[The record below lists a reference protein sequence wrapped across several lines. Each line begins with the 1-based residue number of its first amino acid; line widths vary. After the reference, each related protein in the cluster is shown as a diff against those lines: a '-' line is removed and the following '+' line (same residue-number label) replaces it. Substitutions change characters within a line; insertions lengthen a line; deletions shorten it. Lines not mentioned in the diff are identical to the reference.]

1 MPVRP
6 NGRATSHVNGLRD
19 VSGEANPVQPVLPT
33 SLSFRDALLTLAV
46 MAVWGTNF
54 VVIHI
59 GVEHF
64 PPLLFAALRFTFA
77 LLPAV
82 FFLKRPDAPWSK
94 LAAYGVLI
102 GTGQFGLLF
111 FAIKG
116 FIAPG
121 LASLVVQSQP
131 FFTIL
136 LAAAITHERVQ
147 PFQFAGLA
155 LAGIGIG
162 VILWHT
168 DGSTTPLGII
178 LVLGAAFCWAA
189 GNIVARSTPR
199 VDMLA
204 YVVWTSLFA
213 VPPLLALSWA
223 IEGWPAIRD
232 GLSQAPA
239 AAWAAAIWQAVGN
252 VMFGYA
258 VWGWLLSRYAA
269 ATVAPTAL
277 LVPVFGMGAAA
288 IWLGEPLPVW
298 KFVAAGL
305 VMSGLCINILWPR
318 FAAIRSVR
326 HPPSS

>member
-1 MPVRP
+1 MRGRP
-6 NGRATSHVNGLRD
+6 NGPAARRD
-19 VSGEANPVQPVLPT
+19 IAPAVFIAAAELVQSPLPT
-33 SLSFRDALLTLAV
+33 SLSLRDALLTLAV
-46 MAVWGTNF
+46 MVVWGTNF

-64 PPLLFAALRFTFA
+64 PPLLFACLRFTFA

-82 FFLKRPDAPWSK
+82 FFLKRPAVPWSK

-102 GTGQFGLLF
+102 GAGQFGLLF

-116 FIAPG
+116 FITPG

-147 PFQFAGLA
+147 PFQIAGLL
-155 LAGIGIG
+155 LAAVGIG

-168 DGSTTPLGII
+168 DGSTTPIGIV
-178 LVLGAAFCWAA
+178 LVLGAALCWAG
-189 GNIVARSTPR
+189 GNIVSRSTPG

-213 VPPLLALSWA
+213 VPPLFALSLLV
-223 IEGWPAIRD
+223 EGWPAMREA
-232 GLSQAPA
+232 LTSAPL
-239 AAWAAAIWQAVGN
+239 AAWAAALWQSVGN

-288 IWLGEPLPVW
+288 IWLGESLPVW
-298 KFVAAGL
+298 KFLAAGL

-318 FAAIRSVR
+318 FAAIRAAR
-326 HPPSS
+326 HPPAS

>member
-1 MPVRP
+1 M
-6 NGRATSHVNGLRD
+6 AKL
-19 VSGEANPVQPVLPT
+19 VQSPLPT
-33 SLSFRDALLTLAV
+33 SLSLRDALLTLAV
-46 MAVWGTNF
+46 MVVWGTNF

-64 PPLLFAALRFTFA
+64 PPLLFACLRFTFA

-82 FFLKRPDAPWSK
+82 LFLKRPAVPWSK

-102 GTGQFGLLF
+102 GAGQFGLLF

-116 FIAPG
+116 FITPG

-147 PFQFAGLA
+147 PFQIAGLL
-155 LAGIGIG
+155 LAAVGIG

-168 DGSTTPLGII
+168 DGATTPLGIV
-178 LVLGAAFCWAA
+178 LVLGAALCWAG
-189 GNIVARSTPR
+189 GNIVSRSTPG

-213 VPPLLALSWA
+213 VPPLLALSLLV
-223 IEGWPAIRD
+223 EGWPAIRD
-232 GLSQAPA
+232 GLSGAPL
-239 AAWAAAIWQAVGN
+239 AAWAAALWQAVGN

-277 LVPVFGMGAAA
+277 LVPIFGMGAAA
-288 IWLGEPLPVW
+288 IWLGEPLPGW
-298 KFVAAGL
+298 KFLAAGL
-305 VMSGLCINILWPR
+305 VMSGLCINVLWPR
-318 FAAIRSVR
+318 FAAIRGVR
-326 HPPSS
+326 HPPAS

>member
-1 MPVRP
+1 MVWA
-6 NGRATSHVNGLRD
+6 GGKF
-19 VSGEANPVQPVLPT
+19 SGEASPVQPALPT
-33 SLSFRDALLTLAV
+33 TLSFRDALLILAV
-46 MAVWGTNF
+46 MVVWGTNF

-59 GVEHF
+59 GVQHF

-102 GTGQFGLLF
+102 GAGQFGLLF

-116 FIAPG
+116 YIAPG

-147 PFQFAGLA
+147 PFQIAGLL
-155 LAGIGIG
+155 LAGVGIG
-162 VILWHT
+162 VIFWHT
-168 DGSTTPLGII
+168 DGSTTPLGIV
-178 LVLGAAFCWAA
+178 LVLGAALCWAA
-189 GNIVARSTPR
+189 GNIVARSTPK

-213 VPPLLALSWA
+213 IPPLLALSWA

-232 GLSQAPA
+232 GLVHAPA
-239 AAWAAAIWQAVGN
+239 IAWAATIWQAVGN

-269 ATVAPTAL
+269 ATVAPTSL

-288 IWLGEPLPVW
+288 IWLGEPLPGW
-298 KFVAAGL
+298 KFLAAGL
-305 VMSGLCINILWPR
+305 VLSGLCLNSLWPR
-318 FAAIRSVR
+318 FAAIRAAR

>member
-1 MPVRP
+1 MHSP
-6 NGRATSHVNGLRD
+6 
-19 VSGEANPVQPVLPT
+19 LPT
-33 SLSFRDALLTLAV
+33 SLSLRDALLTLAV
-46 MAVWGTNF
+46 MVVWGTNF

-64 PPLLFAALRFTFA
+64 PPPLFACLRFTFA

-82 FFLKRPDAPWSK
+82 FFLKRPAVPWRK

-102 GTGQFGLLF
+102 GAGQFGLLF

-116 FIAPG
+116 LITPG

-147 PFQFAGLA
+147 PFQITGLL
-155 LAGIGIG
+155 LAAVGIG

-168 DGSTTPLGII
+168 DGATTPLGIA
-178 LVLGAAFCWAA
+178 LVLGAALCWAA
-189 GNIVARSTPR
+189 GNIVSRSTPG

-213 VPPLLALSWA
+213 VPPLFALSWLA
-223 IEGWPAIRD
+223 EGWPAIREA
-232 GLSQAPA
+232 LSSAPP
-239 AAWAAAIWQAVGN
+239 AAWAAALWQAVGN

-277 LVPVFGMGAAA
+277 LVPIFGMGAAA
-288 IWLGEPLPVW
+288 LWLGEPLPAW
-298 KFVAAGL
+298 KFLAAGL

-318 FAAIRSVR
+318 FAAIRAAR
-326 HPPSS
+326 HPPAS

>member
-1 MPVRP
+1 MVFAR
-6 NGRATSHVNGLRD
+6 GEF
-19 VSGEANPVQPVLPT
+19 SGEASPVQPAPST

-46 MAVWGTNF
+46 MVVWGTNF

-64 PPLLFAALRFTFA
+64 PPLLFAALRFVFA
-77 LLPAV
+77 LLPAI
-82 FFLKRPDAPWSK
+82 FFLRRPDAPWSK

-102 GTGQFGLLF
+102 GAGQFGLLY

-116 FIAPG
+116 FIGAG

-147 PFQFAGLA
+147 PFQIAGLA

-178 LVLGAAFCWAA
+178 LVLGAAICWAA
-189 GNIVARSTPR
+189 GNIVARSTPK

-213 VPPLLALSWA
+213 VPPLLALSWL
-223 IEGWPAIRD
+223 IEGWPAIEA
-232 GLSQAPA
+232 GLVSAPA
-239 AAWAAAIWQAVGN
+239 TAWAAAIWQAVGN

-288 IWLGEPLPVW
+288 IWLGEPLPGW
-298 KFVAAGL
+298 KFLAAGL

-318 FAAIRSVR
+318 FASIRAAR

>member
-1 MPVRP
+1 MVMACRE
-6 NGRATSHVNGLRD
+6 L
-19 VSGEANPVQPVLPT
+19 SGEARPVQPALPT
-33 SLSFRDALLTLAV
+33 TLSLRDALLTLAV
-46 MAVWGTNF
+46 MVVWGTNF

-59 GVEHF
+59 GVAHF
-64 PPLLFAALRFTFA
+64 PPILFAALRFTFA

-82 FFLKRPDAPWSK
+82 FFLKRPDAPWMK

-102 GTGQFGLLF
+102 GAGQFGLLF
-111 FAIKG
+111 YAIKG
-116 FIAPG
+116 SIAPG

-147 PFQFAGLA
+147 PFQIAGLL
-155 LAGIGIG
+155 LAAVGIG

-168 DGSTTPLGII
+168 DGSTTPLGIV

-189 GNIVARSTPR
+189 GNIVARSTPW

-213 VPPLLALSWA
+213 VPPLFILSWL
-223 IEGWPAIRD
+223 IEGWPAMRD
-232 GLSQAPA
+232 GLTQAPL
-239 AAWAAAIWQAVGN
+239 AAWAAAVWQAVGN

-269 ATVAPTAL
+269 ATVAPTSL

-288 IWLGEPLPVW
+288 IWLGEPLPGW
-298 KFVAAGL
+298 KFLAAGL
-305 VMSGLCINILWPR
+305 VLSGLCVNSLWPR
-318 FAAIRSVR
+318 FAAIRAAR

>member
-1 MPVRP
+1 MIF
-6 NGRATSHVNGLRD
+6 D
-19 VSGEANPVQPVLPT
+19 VKHET
-33 SLSFRDALLTLAV
+33 IYKYT
-46 MAVWGTNF
+46 
-54 VVIHI
+54 
-59 GVEHF
+59 
-64 PPLLFAALRFTFA
+64 
-77 LLPAV
+77 
-82 FFLKRPDAPWSK
+82 
-94 LAAYGVLI
+94 
-102 GTGQFGLLF
+102 
-111 FAIKG
+111 
-116 FIAPG
+116 
-121 LASLVVQSQP
+121 SLVVQSQP

-155 LAGIGIG
+155 LAAIGIG

-168 DGSTTPLGII
+168 DGATTPLGIV

-189 GNIVARSTPR
+189 GNIVARSTPK

-213 VPPLLALSWA
+213 IPPLVALSLL

-232 GLSQAPA
+232 GLMHAPA

-288 IWLGEPLPVW
+288 IWLGEPLPTW
-298 KFVAAGL
+298 KFIAAGL

-318 FAAIRSVR
+318 FAAIRAAR

>member
-1 MPVRP
+1 MVWP
-6 NGRATSHVNGLRD
+6 GD
-19 VSGEANPVQPVLPT
+19 KFSGEASSVQPALPT
-33 SLSFRDALLTLAV
+33 TLSFRDALLTLAV
-46 MAVWGTNF
+46 MVVWGTNF

-102 GTGQFGLLF
+102 GAGQFGLLF

-116 FIAPG
+116 YIAPG

-147 PFQFAGLA
+147 PFQIAGLL
-155 LAGIGIG
+155 LAAVGIG

-178 LVLGAAFCWAA
+178 LVLGAAICWAA
-189 GNIVARSTPR
+189 GNIVARSTPK

-213 VPPLLALSWA
+213 IPPLLALSWL
-223 IEGWPAIRD
+223 IEGWPAIRE
-232 GLSQAPA
+232 GLATAPA

-288 IWLGEPLPVW
+288 IWLGETLPVW

-318 FAAIRSVR
+318 FAAIRAAR

>member
-1 MPVRP
+1 MPDRP
-6 NGRATSHVNGLRD
+6 NGPPAQRD
-19 VSGEANPVQPVLPT
+19 IAAAVFIAAAQPVHSPLPT
-33 SLSFRDALLTLAV
+33 SLSLRDALLTLAV
-46 MAVWGTNF
+46 MVVWGTNF

-64 PPLLFAALRFTFA
+64 PPLLFACLRFTFA

-82 FFLKRPDAPWSK
+82 FFLRRPAAPWSK

-102 GTGQFGLLF
+102 GAGQFGLLF

-116 FIAPG
+116 FISAG

-147 PFQFAGLA
+147 PFQITGLL
-155 LAGIGIG
+155 LAAVGIG

-168 DGSTTPLGII
+168 DGSTTPLGIV

-189 GNIVARSTPR
+189 GNIVARSTPK

-204 YVVWTSLFA
+204 YVVWTSMFA
-213 VPPLLALSWA
+213 IPPLLALSWF
-223 IEGWPAIRD
+223 IEGWSAIRD
-232 GLSQAPA
+232 GLAGAPPV
-239 AAWAAAIWQAVGN
+239 AWAAAIWQAVGN

-269 ATVAPTAL
+269 ATVAPTSL

-288 IWLGEPLPVW
+288 IWLGEPLPGW

-305 VMSGLCINILWPR
+305 VLSGLCVNSLWPR
-318 FAAIRSVR
+318 FAAIRAAR